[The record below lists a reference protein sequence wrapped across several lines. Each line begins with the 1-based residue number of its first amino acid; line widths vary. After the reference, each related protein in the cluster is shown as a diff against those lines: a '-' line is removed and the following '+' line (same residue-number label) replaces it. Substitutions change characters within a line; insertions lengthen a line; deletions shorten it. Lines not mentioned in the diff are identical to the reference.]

1 LILRIG
7 LAALALFGVVIVVAN
22 TLGVDALPPA
32 GPVGTDDAA
41 ESFSRLTTGVVG
53 DTAGIVWLG
62 ELDAA
67 VHESSGVA
75 ASRAFPEILWT
86 HNDGSDGRL
95 YAVRYDGTLLA
106 SVEVDGPTV
115 EDWEDL
121 ALGPCPPDG
130 PQDRDCLYVG
140 DIGDNEARRA
150 GYGVDIIPEPDPTTE
165 SRVSTL
171 RRVRFTYPE
180 GPADAEALAL
190 GPDGALLLITKGS
203 DGAARLYRLAMDP
216 DTSTEQA
223 PRRPTLIGP
232 LALDMSAT
240 RDWITGAAV
249 SRDGSR
255 LAVRSHHAVY
265 LLPLSRPLSA
275 PVACEIGAIQPQ
287 GEAVD
292 FLGADMLVLTS
303 EAQGGR
309 SPVIRLRCL

>member
-1 LILRIG
+1 
-7 LAALALFGVVIVVAN
+7 
-22 TLGVDALPPA
+22 
-32 GPVGTDDAA
+32 
-41 ESFSRLTTGVVG
+41 
-53 DTAGIVWLG
+53 
-62 ELDAA
+62 
-67 VHESSGVA
+67 
-75 ASRAFPEILWT
+75 
-86 HNDGSDGRL
+86 
-95 YAVRYDGTLLA
+95 
-106 SVEVDGPTV
+106 
-115 EDWEDL
+115 
-121 ALGPCPPDG
+121 
-130 PQDRDCLYVG
+130 
-140 DIGDNEARRA
+140 
-150 GYGVDIIPEPDPTTE
+150 
-165 SRVSTL
+165 VSTL

-309 SPVIRLRCL
+309 SPVIRLRCP